1 MFIFLPWKGKNC
13 WMGLM
18 WEKNAYLYIAKV
30 LVKYFR
36 DYSFF
41 FFFLLWLYQQ
51 LKHSSPLNNM
61 GLNCVVHLYMDIF

>member
-30 LVKYFR
+30 LVKYFTLEITA
-36 DYSFF
+36 F
-41 FFFLLWLYQQ
+41 FFFLIMAVPAIKTQ
-51 LKHSSPLNNM
+51 LTP
-61 GLNCVVHLYMDIF
+61 